1 MPGRARSPFDAGL
14 LTIEICEDGVAT
26 RCVLSGEIDISNV
39 DEVRAALGRLHV
51 AGHRQ
56 VLVDLSDVRFLG
68 VVGMRTLM
76 ETHAAF
82 RAEER
87 EFAVVGASPS
97 IRRMFVLAGVS
108 PPLRVSAQE

>member
-1 MPGRARSPFDAGL
+1 MPGRARSAFDTGVL
-14 LTIEICEDGVAT
+14 HIEIRDEAAAT
-26 RCVLSGEIDISNV
+26 RCLLSGEVDISNV
-39 DEVRAALGRLHV
+39 DEVRAAMGLLHV
-51 AGHRQ
+51 AGHRR
-56 VLVDLSDVRFLG
+56 VLVDLSDLWFLG

-97 IRRMFVLAGVS
+97 IRRMLVLAGVAQ
-108 PPLRVSAQE
+108 PLGISASE